1 MNLLAEALRITRR
14 SRTSSGLLMLGMGL
28 GWLLLFQLLLLVGSS
43 HQLMS
48 GAFRQV
54 PADIYL
60 HPDVSEAE
68 RLALHSLVDSLD
80 QLEWRALVSPE
91 EAAAQFREA
100 FGQDP
105 QALLGE
111 NPFPW
116 SVELRLPLGGELE
129 RMEAQLDWLGT
140 QPAVEEVRYSRG
152 LLERVGERLQSLAL
166 WLAASLVLLL
176 ALNAILLRLAWR
188 SMLRNWSREL
198 RVMALLGASP
208 ARIRAPLQLTAVI
221 QGLLPALLAWAL
233 CVCQIALAARWNL
246 QLTSPV
252 PLVFLLPPAALLLPL
267 LEWRSLEQHVR
278 RAYDRD

>member
-1 MNLLAEALRITRR
+1 MELVFLLVLVVLMAGALA
-14 SRTSSGLLMLGMGL
+14 SGYPVAFALPGSAIVAV
-28 GWLLLFQLLLLVGSS
+28 LLLVSWSFVWRG
-43 HQLMS
+43 
-48 GAFRQV
+48 R
-54 PADIYL
+54 L
-60 HPDVSEAE
+60 HPAYYDAVAWHAHEMLFGYTTAVIAGFLLTAVRNWSGVQTWTGA
-68 RLALHSLVDSLD
+68 RLAGLAAVWLAARILPWIDGVSAVVVVVVDT
-80 QLEWRALVSPE
+80 
-91 EAAAQFREA
+91 A
-100 FGQDP
+100 F
-105 QALLGE
+105 
-111 NPFPW
+111 
-116 SVELRLPLGGELE
+116 LPL
-129 RMEAQLDWLGT
+129 
-140 QPAVEEVRYSRG
+140 
-152 LLERVGERLQSLAL
+152 
-166 WLAASLVLLL
+166 LAASLVLLL